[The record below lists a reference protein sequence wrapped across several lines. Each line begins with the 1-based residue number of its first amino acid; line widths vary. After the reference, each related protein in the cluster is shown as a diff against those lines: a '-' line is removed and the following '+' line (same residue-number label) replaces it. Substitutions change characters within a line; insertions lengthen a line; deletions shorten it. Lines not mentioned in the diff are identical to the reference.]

1 MKYPFISIIIVAE
14 EYNFYLE
21 ESLPKYKDLDYPN
34 FEVLVFT
41 TKPCNKKFPKV
52 KFISA
57 PSLAG
62 NPAKRRD
69 LAIKYA
75 KGSWL
80 AFIDDDA
87 YPSKDWLKVA
97 SFYFGDMSIT
107 AVCGPGVTPFNAPV
121 LEKASGWVSA
131 SKLGGGNCMH
141 RFVPT
146 RKMFVE
152 DFPSMNFIVR
162 KEGFTKVG
170 GFDSNYYPGE
180 DTKLCLDITH
190 RLKKK
195 ILYHPGIF
203 VYHHRRPLFKKHLKQ
218 NGSFGLHRGH
228 FAKTLPGTSR
238 KLSYLIPTLFTLGFL
253 SGPFL
258 YFLSRPLFL
267 LWTTVILLYILLLI
281 LTAVWVYSKEKNV
294 VVAILVIPGIF
305 LTHIWYGIRFI
316 QGFFS
321 RELRR

>member
-14 EYNFYLE
+14 EYNLYLE

-41 TKPCNKKFPKV
+41 TKPCNKKSPKV

-107 AVCGPGVTPFNAPV
+107 AVCGPGVT
-121 LEKASGWVSA
+121 
-131 SKLGGGNCMH
+131 
-141 RFVPT
+141 
-146 RKMFVE
+146 
-152 DFPSMNFIVR
+152 
-162 KEGFTKVG
+162 
-170 GFDSNYYPGE
+170 
-180 DTKLCLDITH
+180 
-190 RLKKK
+190 
-195 ILYHPGIF
+195 
-203 VYHHRRPLFKKHLKQ
+203 
-218 NGSFGLHRGH
+218 
-228 FAKTLPGTSR
+228 
-238 KLSYLIPTLFTLGFL
+238 
-253 SGPFL
+253 
-258 YFLSRPLFL
+258 
-267 LWTTVILLYILLLI
+267 
-281 LTAVWVYSKEKNV
+281 
-294 VVAILVIPGIF
+294 
-305 LTHIWYGIRFI
+305 
-316 QGFFS
+316 
-321 RELRR
+321 